1 MSITLKRL
9 LLECE
14 RNYNMKLIAGEKGL
28 DNMVRW
34 VHTVEDDEV
43 SSFLHGN
50 ELVFTTGIGIASKPN
65 FDFVSMARMLVN
77 KNAAGWV
84 LNLGPYIK
92 DVSDVLKLFCN
103 VSGLPLFVIPWQER
117 IIDITYDFT
126 HLIIE
131 NEDREQSIEK
141 SFSSIIDT
149 KQVSV
154 DAKNILERSGFD
166 DSSSYSIIKMD
177 LNSNSF
183 NKEDLKIVS
192 KTLVLE
198 VEGNHDYC
206 VIVNNLS
213 IIIVAKDFTTEEIER
228 SIEYLKTKFTIKSL
242 NLYVR
247 IGVSSKK
254 KGLGNVYKL
263 YDEALASINVG
274 NIQDKEVI
282 YYDDIG
288 IYQILESI
296 NDTHVLLN
304 YVDSKLKNIIDY
316 DKENNTDYLDVL
328 RLYIYTNRSVNEVA
342 NKLNCHRNTINYKV
356 KFIKDTF
363 GFTYEVEEVSQLW
376 LAFKILD
383 SNIK

>member
-50 ELVFTTGIGIASKPN
+50 ELVFTTGIGIAAKPN

-192 KTLVLE
+192 KTLALE

>member
-50 ELVFTTGIGIASKPN
+50 ELVFTTGIGIAAKPN

>member
-43 SSFLHGN
+43 SSFIHGN
-50 ELVFTTGIGIASKPN
+50 ELVFTTGIGIAAKPN

-192 KTLVLE
+192 KTLALE

>member
-149 KQVSV
+149 KQLSV

-316 DKENNTDYLDVL
+316 DKENSTDYLDVL

>member
-296 NDTHVLLN
+296 NDAHVLLN

>member
-288 IYQILESI
+288 IYQ
-296 NDTHVLLN
+296 NF
-304 YVDSKLKNIIDY
+304 
-316 DKENNTDYLDVL
+316 
-328 RLYIYTNRSVNEVA
+328 RIY
-342 NKLNCHRNTINYKV
+342 
-356 KFIKDTF
+356 
-363 GFTYEVEEVSQLW
+363 
-376 LAFKILD
+376 
-383 SNIK
+383 